1 MTTRFSLMF
10 LAVAALSAC
19 SAPPEAPTMTAAV
32 SDPYRVGPG
41 GVATYQGD
49 VNRPGVHLP
58 GTPAPQ
64 PAAPDAPAPMV
75 ETGARSTV
83 AFERDRATLSPDSRE
98 ALARQADYLLANEG
112 TTALV
117 EGHADEDGT
126 RDYNLAL
133 GARRASAV
141 QEYLVLRGVEQARIR
156 TISYGRERPVEV
168 CTTET
173 CRAQNRRAVTTVSG
187 GAGV

>member
-1 MTTRFSLMF
+1 MR
-10 LAVAALSAC
+10 LALCLPVIAALAAC
-19 SAPPEAPTMTAAV
+19 SAPTDAPMMTAAV
-32 SDPYRVGPG
+32 TDPYSVGPG
-41 GVATYQGD
+41 GVAVYRGD
-49 VNRPGVHLP
+49 VNRPGSHLP
-58 GTPAPQ
+58 GTPPPQ
-64 PAAPDAPAPMV
+64 QAALPTDGALANSP
-75 ETGARSTV
+75 ARSSV
-83 AFERDRATLSPDSRE
+83 AFDRDRATLTPESRE
-98 ALARQADYLLANEG
+98 TLARQAEYLLANAG

-141 QEYLVLRGVEQARIR
+141 QEYLILRGVEQSRIR

-168 CTTET
+168 CSTEA
-173 CRAQNRRAVTTVSG
+173 CRAQNRRAVTSVSG